1 MQEYEEESE
10 LLKTIRIP
18 RNLMYL
24 SNRLPM
30 ANYDL
35 RGLKKNTSQF
45 KLNRSINV
53 QKSRAGYIASSS
65 SQNQSVIEDSG
76 KNDLKLPTL

>member
-1 MQEYEEESE
+1 MVVFQKKCQELFPEAMAEYEEESE

-30 ANYDL
+30 PNYDL
-35 RGLKKNTSQF
+35 RGMKKNTS
-45 KLNRSINV
+45 
-53 QKSRAGYIASSS
+53 
-65 SQNQSVIEDSG
+65 
-76 KNDLKLPTL
+76 

>member
-1 MQEYEEESE
+1 MVVFQKKCQEIFPEAIAEYEEESE
-10 LLKTIRIP
+10 LLKTIRVP

-35 RGLKKNTSQF
+35 RGLKKNISQF

-53 QKSRAGYIASSS
+53 
-65 SQNQSVIEDSG
+65 
-76 KNDLKLPTL
+76 